1 MPNPSTN
8 GQKKRESKAF
18 LVTCLVFLAV
28 FLSGEIYF
36 RVQRSKVSQN
46 EYGMTL
52 TAYHGIQVGR
62 ANGLMKMRLSPY
74 TVYDNLPDQRTKCF
88 STDSHGFRG
97 PAVDLGTRKDLR
109 LAIIGGSAAFGLVAA
124 TDEETFAGVLAREH
138 PNWQVVNAGVAGFL
152 SGQELGHLIHNVA
165 DIEPDVVV
173 VFSGWNDLYAQWFG
187 GTRMDHELG
196 YNGNFQAV
204 EIQLV
209 QNYWSEVGIWR
220 SFLRFFGAVVRKSA
234 MIQDLGEMAAE
245 RARVDSLRAPP
256 DDGIAGTEEYH
267 RKIDESFLRNLTK
280 MWDFCKG
287 RQVRLIISVQPEIG
301 DREELTQEEETI
313 LQNQPYYRNHFPER
327 YDRLTAKVLHADTL
341 VGADVLD
348 IGADPQIRFSKEP
361 LFADLVHYTRA
372 GNEAVA
378 RILGREIATHFTNM
392 KEKDGKRE

>member
-1 MPNPSTN
+1 
-8 GQKKRESKAF
+8 
-18 LVTCLVFLAV
+18 VFLAV
-28 FLSGEIYF
+28 FLSGEVYF
-36 RVQRSKVSQN
+36 RARRSKVPPN

-74 TVYDNLPDQRTKCF
+74 TVYDNLPDQRTKNF

-97 PAVDLGTRKDLR
+97 PDVDLETRKDLR
-109 LAIIGGSAAFGLVAA
+109 VAIIGGSAAFGLVAA

-209 QNYWSEVGIWR
+209 QNYWSEVGIWK
-220 SFLRFFGAVVRKSA
+220 SFIRFFGAVMRKSA
-234 MIQDLGEMAAE
+234 MIRDLGEILAE
-245 RARVDSLRAPP
+245 KARVDALRTPP
-256 DDGIAGTEEYH
+256 DDGISDTKEYH
-267 RKIDESFLRNLTK
+267 RKIDESYLRNIGK
-280 MWDFCKG
+280 MCDFCW
-287 RQVRLIISVQPEIG
+287 VRGIRSIVALQPEIG
-301 DREELTQEEETI
+301 DRDTLTQDEETV
-313 LQNQPYYRNHFPER
+313 LQNQPYYQIHFPER
-327 YDRLTAKVLHADTL
+327 YDRFTAKVLQSETL
-341 VGADVLD
+341 EGAVVLD
-348 IGADPQIRFSKEP
+348 IGADPQIRFAKEA
-361 LFADLVHYTRA
+361 LFADLVHCTRA

-378 RILGREIATHFTNM
+378 RVLGREISRLSQ
-392 KEKDGKRE
+392 E